1 MLPLRREK
9 FSATGGCTIPKR
21 RYGRNSFAGFLR
33 ATATDRESETPS
45 QHSPLA
51 YGCCEGVS
59 LSLREREPHM
69 PFIREVPAGHE
80 CDLPDPSK
88 YGLRSI
94 FKCDVC
100 EIEWEMKN
108 GLSIGSDP
116 RWVIEHSEWYQ

>member
-1 MLPLRREK
+1 
-9 FSATGGCTIPKR
+9 
-21 RYGRNSFAGFLR
+21 
-33 ATATDRESETPS
+33 
-45 QHSPLA
+45 
-51 YGCCEGVS
+51 
-59 LSLREREPHM
+59 M

-80 CDLPDPSK
+80 CDLQDPSK